1 MPRTIACPKETD
13 LLALAAGD
21 EPPPRLL
28 AHLEA
33 CPRCRVLTRRLRA
46 EILCLRSSRVPVP
59 PLPSALPNRSKTSK
73 GG

>member
-1 MPRTIACPKETD
+1 MPRMIACPKEAD

-21 EPPPRLL
+21 DPPARLL
-28 AHLEA
+28 AHLDS

-46 EILCLRSSRVPVP
+46 EILCLRSCRGPVSSP
-59 PLPSALPNRSKTSK
+59 PTAVNPRGTPN